1 MAQEVILRLDEAQ
14 EFRQLSDAEFTLR
27 ARLNKRILGW
37 LVVEKARKKQC
48 ACISYVKEG
57 DANTHFFH
65 LRANDRHQKNCIQR
79 LRSGAGWV
87 VNHND
92 KQNIIQDHF
101 ESVMADP
108 PPCTRDFNWQTL
120 HLETPDLL
128 SLDRPFSE
136 EIWQAICQMP
146 QDKVPGPDG
155 FTGHFFR
162 KCWQIVRHDI
172 VAAINSFYDLRCHD
186 LNLINKAN
194 ITLLPKKEGA
204 EDIRDFRPIS
214 LIHAIAKIITK
225 VLTSASTA
233 NAPTY
238 FGLPKCLH

>member
-1 MAQEVILRLDEAQ
+1 
-14 EFRQLSDAEFTLR
+14 
-27 ARLNKRILGW
+27 
-37 LVVEKARKKQC
+37 
-48 ACISYVKEG
+48 
-57 DANTHFFH
+57 
-65 LRANDRHQKNCIQR
+65 
-79 LRSGAGWV
+79 
-87 VNHND
+87 
-92 KQNIIQDHF
+92 
-101 ESVMADP
+101 
-108 PPCTRDFNWQTL
+108 
-120 HLETPDLL
+120 
-128 SLDRPFSE
+128 
-136 EIWQAICQMP
+136 
-146 QDKVPGPDG
+146 
-155 FTGHFFR
+155 
-162 KCWQIVRHDI
+162 